1 MHNFSQSGRRH
12 LNSLNLKGEDRN
24 RTPPAQANLRQ
35 GLCLTEG
42 FRQNLRVSQ
51 QVIFSPRRRVFSTL
65 HLRQG
70 AQRKPP
76 AAISATKGLKKPA
89 SGGAGQGHG
98 ARSPFDTFSA
108 TSAIWGICF
117 LQKTFVDD
125 HLKKK
130 KRLNRGGSFQ
140 STMCRGSIRPS
151 FPVKYSIARASSP
164 N

>member
-1 MHNFSQSGRRH
+1 MHNFSQSCRRH
-12 LNSLNLKGEDRN
+12 LSSLNLKKGEDRN
-24 RTPPAQANLRQ
+24 RTPPAQDNLRQ
-35 GLCLTEG
+35 GLCRTEG
-42 FRQNLRVSQ
+42 FRQNLGVSQ
-51 QVIFSPRRRVFSTL
+51 QVIFSPLRRVFSTL
-65 HLRQG
+65 HLRQQG

-89 SGGAGQGHG
+89 SGGAGQGYG

-130 KRLNRGGSFQ
+130 KRLNRGGV
-140 STMCRGSIRPS
+140 TKVLCVGDLYGHR
-151 FPVKYSIARASSP
+151 FP
-164 N
+164 